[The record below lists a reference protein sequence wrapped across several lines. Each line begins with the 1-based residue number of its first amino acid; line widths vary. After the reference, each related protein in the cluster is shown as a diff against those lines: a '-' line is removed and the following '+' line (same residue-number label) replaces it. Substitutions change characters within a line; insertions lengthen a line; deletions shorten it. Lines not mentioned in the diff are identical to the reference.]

1 MPMMGSGDALV
12 HHLPAATDG
21 TRGFR
26 RDRPLAGLMIATCQ
40 PDGDETG
47 STGKK
52 GSPSDHVLTLS
63 ILKLY
68 LRPDTRDHP
77 GGEAMTS
84 R

>member
-1 MPMMGSGDALV
+1 
-12 HHLPAATDG
+12 
-21 TRGFR
+21 
-26 RDRPLAGLMIATCQ
+26 MIATCQ

-68 LRPDTRDHP
+68 LRPDAGDHP
-77 GGEAMTS
+77 GGEAMMS